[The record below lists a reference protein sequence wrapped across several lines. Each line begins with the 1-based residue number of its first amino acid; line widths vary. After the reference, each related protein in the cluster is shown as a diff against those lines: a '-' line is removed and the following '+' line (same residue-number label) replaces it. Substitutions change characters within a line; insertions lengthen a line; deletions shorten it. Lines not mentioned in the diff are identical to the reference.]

1 MMKMK
6 NGLASSML
14 AAMLLMGAFAPA
26 QASERASDEAVQ
38 SEVETLRT
46 DVHAM
51 SRAQTELLSLIDR
64 LERRIQDMEQEEKR
78 RKTAIPAPTDR
89 ALVHPSP
96 QSSVNYTQD
105 AINAQGQS
113 TMVFTYAPDHLYKIY
128 CRRGYLTDLAFR
140 KGEVISF
147 VGGGDTAGWS
157 VSATTV
163 DGTPHLYIKPVVET
177 STTNLVV
184 TTNKRSYQLILHTS
198 DWYNPMVTWT
208 YGAEDDAIYRAA
220 EQKEQSLRIG
230 TLAVTNVESLDFGYR
245 VRGASGEYRPKMV
258 FSDGTRVFLKY
269 DQLPRHQPPIFV
281 QEMGQKQMTL
291 VNYRQK
297 GDCYIIEVP
306 FEKAQLRV
314 TERDTITIEHRK

>member
-1 MMKMK
+1 MMKM
-6 NGLASSML
+6 NT
-14 AAMLLMGAFAPA
+14 
-26 QASERASDEAVQ
+26 RASAALLTALLVTGFVLPAHAAESKESVQ
-38 SEVETLRT
+38 REVDDLRS

-51 SRAQTELLSLIDR
+51 SLTQTEILSLLDR
-64 LERRIQDMEQEEKR
+64 LESRLHGIEREDMDRQAK
-78 RKTAIPAPTDR
+78 APTPSSQS
-89 ALVHPSP
+89 LVHPGGQNHVS
-96 QSSVNYTQD
+96 YTQD
-105 AINAQGQS
+105 AINAQGHS
-113 TMVFTYAPDHLYKIY
+113 TMVFSYAPEQLYKIY

-177 STTNLVV
+177 STTNLVI
-184 TTNKRSYQLILHTS
+184 TTNKRSSQLILHTS